1 MSEEKLLTVEEFNRK
16 VMIWGFK
23 VKDKSVLILG
33 KTHSSG
39 KLRNELLAR
48 TLKSKDNSEAVVGV
62 GFRFWKY
69 GAYREYGAGRGYIVK
84 DGVIMK
90 GHSEWRDVERRNK
103 LIAQGYSEYRIR
115 RMRRIDEHYAVI
127 KRSPLPWLDPPID
140 DNIDDLANLSAEFYG
155 DEALRAVLE
164 DFKKMMINK
173 NYGKK

>member
-1 MSEEKLLTVEEFNRK
+1 MSEEKLLTVEEFNYK
-16 VMIWGFK
+16 VIEWGGK
-23 VKDKSVLILG
+23 VKGKSVQILAN
-33 KTHSSG
+33 THATG
-39 KLRNELLAR
+39 KLRDELIAR
-48 TLKSKDNSEAVVGV
+48 TLKDKHGSEAMVGV